1 MMARRLERAG
11 LRHRLA
17 LCASTTRSPAQWPN
31 PAVQSRPGV
40 AMAPCRTAW
49 VTSGR
54 SKRLVV
60 GNHVANAL
68 DAVVKLEQLLLDLFA
83 EVFGDHTRQL

>member
-1 MMARRLERAG
+1 
-11 LRHRLA
+11 
-17 LCASTTRSPAQWPN
+17 
-31 PAVQSRPGV
+31 V